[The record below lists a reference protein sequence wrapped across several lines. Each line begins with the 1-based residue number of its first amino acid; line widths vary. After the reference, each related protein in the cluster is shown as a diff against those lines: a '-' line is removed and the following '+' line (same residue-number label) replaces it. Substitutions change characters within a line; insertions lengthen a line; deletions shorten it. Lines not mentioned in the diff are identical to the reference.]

1 VRSIRVNGV
10 RIAYEDSAGDGVP
23 VVFIHAFPL
32 NSRMW
37 LSQVRALAPRRTVVL
52 DLMGF
57 GESDAPDDPSA
68 YSVDGFASQVVAV
81 IEAVVTGPVA
91 LCGLS
96 LGGYV
101 SFALLRSAP
110 QLVAALVLADTRAEP
125 DTVETRAKRARQQV
139 EVRARGPEPLM
150 DELTSTLPSQ
160 TTIRD
165 KPGVIRHIRELM
177 DNPPAGIV
185 GALEALK
192 TRPDST
198 PILRKITVPTLVI
211 AGEDD
216 AITPVD
222 SARGMSESIPT
233 SELAVIPGAGH
244 LSNLEAPEAFNRA
257 LEEFLSRH

>member
-1 VRSIRVNGV
+1 VNGV
-10 RIAYEDSAGDGVP
+10 RIAYEDTSGHGVP
-23 VVFIHAFPL
+23 VVLVHAFPL

-37 LSQVRALAPRRTVVL
+37 LPQIRALAPRRTVVL

-68 YSVDGFASQVVAV
+68 YSVDAFATQVVAV
-81 IEAVVTGPVA
+81 IEAAGTGPVA

-110 QLVAALVLADTRAEP
+110 QLVAALVLADTRAET
-125 DTVETRAKRARQQV
+125 DTAETRAKRTRQQL
-139 EVRARGPEPLM
+139 EVRARGPEPLI
-150 DELTSTLPSQ
+150 DELTSTLPSP

-165 KPGVIRHIRELM
+165 KPGVIRRMRELM
-177 DNPPAGIV
+177 DNPSAGIV

-198 PILRKITVPTLVI
+198 PLLREINVPTLVI

-216 AITPVD
+216 AIVPVD
-222 SARGMSESIPT
+222 SARVLSESIP
-233 SELAVIPGAGH
+233 SAELAVIRGAGH